1 MIQKGNS
8 KEIIIKLTLS
18 KHIVITLIIRDL
30 HSFKIGNYKLHKL
43 YSFLNQILKKNRK
56 YILFSSYLIKKHKLY
71 YNLYFVHFLTSKTT
85 KTLVLHPITTYFGV
99 SNRLE
104 FPYNLVPTMEV
115 YNDF

>member
-8 KEIIIKLTLS
+8 KEIIILLTLS
-18 KHIVITLIIRDL
+18 KHIVITPITRGL

-43 YSFLNQILKKNRK
+43 YSFLNQILKKTKK
-56 YILFSSYLIKKHKLY
+56 YILFSSYLIKNHKLY

-99 SNRLE
+99 SNVLE
-104 FPYNLVPTMEV
+104 FPYNLVLNRRNT
-115 YNDF
+115 NDF

>member
-1 MIQKGNS
+1 MIHKGNS

-18 KHIVITLIIRDL
+18 KHIVITPITTDL

-43 YSFLNQILKKNRK
+43 YSFLNQILKKNKK

-71 YNLYFVHFLTSKTT
+71 YNLYFVHFLTPKTT
-85 KTLVLHPITTYFGV
+85 KTLVLHSITTYFGV
-99 SNRLE
+99 SNVLE